1 MQCRGSTKEMSTH
14 ERNSS
19 FFLCVWGLTL
29 QGLLLTVR
37 SRCVLML
44 VTCVSRLCCL
54 SGRRRGLTLAESPG
68 VVDVLLA
75 HVTRSS
81 PLEAPIGEDVTSCL
95 GELQTTRWREHRTA
109 YINIIFHIH
118 FFFLPMPLRNIL
130 LSLRLDGMKICTY
143 GRCCCDVFG
152 LYSCL
157 TCLSAFESSF
167 IIPAT
172 GVYSHC
178 LWPDSRAYIGDT
190 PA

>member
-14 ERNSS
+14 ERNSC
-19 FFLCVWGLTL
+19 FFLCVGGLTL

-54 SGRRRGLTLAESPG
+54 SGRRRGLTLAESPR

-95 GELQTTRWREHRTA
+95 GELQTTRWREHRTPYMA
-109 YINIIFHIH
+109 KKINKKNPY
-118 FFFLPMPLRNIL
+118 FFSYPLFF
-130 LSLRLDGMKICTY
+130 SPGAFTK
-143 GRCCCDVFG
+143 
-152 LYSCL
+152 YS
-157 TCLSAFESSF
+157 TVSAFGRDENMH
-167 IIPAT
+167 IWKM
-172 GVYSHC
+172 
-178 LWPDSRAYIGDT
+178 LL
-190 PA
+190 